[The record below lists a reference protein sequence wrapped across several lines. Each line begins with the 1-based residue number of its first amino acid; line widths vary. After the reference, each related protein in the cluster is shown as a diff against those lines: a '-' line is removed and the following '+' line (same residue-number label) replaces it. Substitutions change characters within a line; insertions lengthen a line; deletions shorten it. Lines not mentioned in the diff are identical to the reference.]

1 MSADHQF
8 DDQLGP
14 PLFRATL
21 RPHRSLS
28 ERGILVVTIIAGTLA
43 LIPGLTFFL
52 MGAWPIVGFM
62 GLDILL
68 LYWALTRSKRGEKQY
83 EEIGLWHDAIRI
95 RKVDIKGR
103 IKEIELNPF
112 WARLVT
118 KLNAENEVESLHLIA
133 RQQRISLGEFLN
145 PADRTSFAR
154 TFGQELSR
162 AKR

>member
-8 DDQLGP
+8 DDQMDP

-28 ERGILVVTIIAGTLA
+28 QRGILVVTIIAGSLA
-43 LIPGLTFFL
+43 LIPSLTFFL

-62 GLDILL
+62 GLDIAL
-68 LYWALTRSKRGEKQY
+68 LYWALTRSKRDEKAY
-83 EEIGLWHDAIRI
+83 EEVGLWPDAIRI
-95 RKVDIKGR
+95 RKVDMKGR
-103 IKEIELNPF
+103 AKEFDLNPF
-112 WARLVT
+112 WVRLVT
-118 KLNAENEVESLHLIA
+118 KLNADDDVESLHLVVKK
-133 RQQRISLGEFLN
+133 QRIALGEFLN
-145 PADRTSFAR
+145 PADKTSFAR